1 VVGASAV
8 RLICLPCSRGGWN
21 GWID

>member
-8 RLICLPCSRGGWN
+8 RLICSPCSRGGWN